1 MASFFFW
8 QLKQRKGPSQ
18 GRGFLALGAPS
29 CTEIPSPGLI
39 STWHTAHMNN
49 LNMLQ
54 SGYFVSNLSESKAD
68 PSSYSSR
75 TISGSTY
82 SFSTYED
89 DSEDF
94 LRKMA
99 FNIPFTGFF
108 CVRTEVGGF
117 SWGNISTTTQVVSSL
132 RPFACKDSW
141 RKQRTWVNSAN
152 KLTHKVTWVTR

>member
-1 MASFFFW
+1 MYWNTLPRFNLYLTHCTHE
-8 QLKQRKGPSQ
+8 QLEHVAEWIFCFKPAVQTKMFPCQEKQ
-18 GRGFLALGAPS
+18 L
-29 CTEIPSPGLI
+29 E
-39 STWHTAHMNN
+39 
-49 LNMLQ
+49 NMLQ
-54 SGYFVSNLSESKAD
+54 TLTTKSNLSESKAD

-108 CVRTEVGGF
+108 CVGTEVGGF
-117 SWGNISTTTQVVSSL
+117 SWGNISTTMQVVSSL
-132 RPFACKDSW
+132 SPFARKDS
-141 RKQRTWVNSAN
+141 
-152 KLTHKVTWVTR
+152 